1 MSSNLFRNDK
11 VMTMKEREELAADDP
26 VRERILGAA
35 FAAFT
40 DHGYAGASTLD
51 IATRAKVSK
60 RELYAVV
67 GNKEQMLIACIAHR
81 SQRMRP
87 PEGLA
92 PLRDRASLAAAL
104 TALGARLLREISDPD
119 VIAVFRLAIAEAD
132 RSPEVAQ
139 ALHSFGRLRSRAAVR
154 DLLTAAQS
162 AGLLAASDPAQMATQ
177 FMALLWTD
185 LMVDR
190 LLGVA
195 GPPSPREIGRRARA
209 AIAAFL
215 RLHASDQPESRRK

>member
-1 MSSNLFRNDK
+1 
-11 VMTMKEREELAADDP
+11 MTMKKREDLAAGGP

-40 DHGYAGASTLD
+40 DHGYARASMLD

-81 SQRMRP
+81 SERMRP
-87 PEGLA
+87 REGLA
-92 PLRDRASLAAAL
+92 PWRDRVSVAAAL
-104 TALGARLLREISDPD
+104 AGLGARLLREVSDHG
-119 VIAVFRLAIAEAD
+119 VIAVFRLAIGEAE

-139 ALHSFGRLRSRAAVR
+139 ALHSFGRKRSRAALR
-154 DLLTAAQS
+154 DLLAQAQS
-162 AGLLAASDPAQMATQ
+162 AGLLDGSDPAQMATQ
-177 FMALLWTD
+177 YMALLWTD

-195 GPPSPREIGRRARA
+195 GPPGAREIGRRARA
-209 AIAAFL
+209 AVAAFL
-215 RLHASDQPESRRK
+215 HLHASTSAQSRRN

>member
-1 MSSNLFRNDK
+1 
-11 VMTMKEREELAADDP
+11 MKKREDLAAGGP

-40 DHGYAGASTLD
+40 DHGYARASTLD

-67 GNKEQMLIACIAHR
+67 GNKEQMLIACIADR

-87 PEGLA
+87 PGGLS

-104 TALGARLLREISDPD
+104 MAFAARLLREISDPD
-119 VIAVFRLAIAEAD
+119 VIAVFRLAISEAD

-139 ALHSFGRLRSRAAVR
+139 ALQSFGRQPSRAALR
-154 DLLTAAQS
+154 DLLAQAQS
-162 AGLLAASDPAQMATQ
+162 AGLLADSEPAQMATQ

-195 GPPSPREIGRRARA
+195 GPPGPREIGRRARA
-209 AIAAFL
+209 AIVAFL
-215 RLHASDQPESRRK
+215 RLHAADRAQSRRK